1 MDPDPTWRS
10 TSSGR
15 TWASFPS
22 NKQWEKILGGE
33 AEVTASPWGSLE
45 VMDTSSVTRGG
56 MEGYL

>member
-10 TSSGR
+10 TSTER

-22 NKQWEKILGGE
+22 KKKWEKRLGGE
-33 AEVTASPWGSLE
+33 AEATASPRGSLE

-56 MEGYL
+56 MEEYL